1 MEEKLGAYMKWEKR
15 STKKSWS
22 SERGRIKKKNRLE
35 FELVAS
41 QEKGTYQWLM
51 ND

>member
-22 SERGRIKKKNRLE
+22 SERGRIKKKIDLS
-35 FELVAS
+35 LS
-41 QEKGTYQWLM
+41 LWLARKKVHISG
-51 ND
+51 